1 MRRGL
6 LSLLIAIF
14 FGALLLFISANYS
27 PFENDGLN
35 NIIQRYGITEEEELL
50 EVIKRSIELGIVW
63 EFLDTEILTAWILS
77 MAGFVISLFTSIHLF
92 IDKLF
97 FRNILE
103 SPRLRPAIRRGI
115 MLYFLIF
122 AFAGLRLMGALEWYT
137 VLITAVLLVTVE
149 VIFIFFLRHDL
160 NGNR

>member
-50 EVIKRSIELGIVW
+50 EVIKRSIELGIAW
-63 EFLDTEILTAWILS
+63 EFLDTEILTAWILI

-137 VLITAVLLVTVE
+137 VLITGVLLTTVE
-149 VIFIFFLRHDL
+149 VVFNTNLKKKTKE
-160 NGNR
+160 

>member
-63 EFLDTEILTAWILS
+63 EFLDAEILTAWILI

-97 FRNILE
+97 FRSILE

-137 VLITAVLLVTVE
+137 IMITGVLLATVE
-149 VIFIFFLRHDL
+149 VVFNTNIKKKAKE
-160 NGNR
+160 